1 MSQTCLV
8 SHGLRHGYSLRLKTM
23 ARAKVKIP
31 VSANS
36 NTYHAYKAY
45 NGDHGM
51 SGAGMV
57 YRHVLTCDR
66 KGLYGSSQRRL
77 PRWIIS
83 GPESLR

>member
-1 MSQTCLV
+1 VRIQTPTARDPSGV
-8 SHGLRHGYSLRLKTM
+8 LK
-23 ARAKVKIP
+23 II
-31 VSANS
+31 
-36 NTYHAYKAY
+36 HAYKAY